1 MKKIILFFVL
11 LGGALHTQ
19 AQTSYTS
26 YFTGDT
32 TDVSTVTQGGSVLM
46 GGSTESDDAM
56 RWFLNRSGGGD
67 IVVIR
72 ASGSNG
78 YNTYLYTDLGV
89 SVNSVQT
96 IVFNNASAATDPY
109 VLRQLRNAEA
119 IWIAGGDQAVYTN
132 YWRNSPVEDLLND
145 LINVKKVPFGGTS
158 AGCAILGNTYFSA
171 LNGGLLT
178 SEILANP
185 YNTYVT
191 LGSNDFL
198 HIPFLENVITD
209 QHFSQRGRQGRLLGF
224 MARIKQDENRE
235 IRVIAA
241 DEKTAVC
248 IDENGLAR
256 VFTVAG
262 ATGNAF
268 FGQFNCAIANTQPE
282 NCTAGQPLTFG
293 TVGNE
298 KVIVAQIAGTA
309 TGANSFDLNTWRS
322 TAAAT
327 QWQAWAAN
335 NNQYFI
341 ASIPSFPTCLVATN
355 DKKDEKTAF
364 SCSPNPN
371 TGQFFIKTTEKGKL
385 DCFSSDGKFIFS
397 KNINENTEIDMQS
410 TPNGLY
416 FLHFTTEKGNF
427 KQVFVKNTF

>member
-1 MKKIILFFVL
+1 MSKSPIFVLIALFFCTIN
-11 LGGALHTQ
+11 AN
-19 AQTSYTS
+19 AQTGYTS

-32 TDVSTVTQGGSVLM
+32 TDVTTVTQGGSVLM

-72 ASGSNG
+72 TSGSNG
-78 YNTYLYTDLGV
+78 YNDYFFSQLGTT
-89 SVNSVQT
+89 VNSVQT
-96 IVFNNASAATDPY
+96 IVFTSATAASDPY

-119 IWIAGGDQAVYTN
+119 VWIAGGDQAVYTN
-132 YWRNSPVEDLLND
+132 YWRNSPVETILNN
-145 LINVKKVPFGGTS
+145 LINVKHVPFGGTS
-158 AGCAILGNTYFSA
+158 AGCAILGNSYFAA

-178 SEILANP
+178 SEILADP
-185 YNTYVT
+185 YNTFVT
-191 LGSNDFL
+191 LASNDFL
-198 HIPFLENVITD
+198 QIPYLENVITD

-224 MARIKQDENRE
+224 MARIKKDENRE

-256 VFTVAG
+256 VFCVGT

-282 NCTAGQPLTFG
+282 TCVAGQPLAFG

-298 KVIVAQIAGTA
+298 KVIVAQIAGNAAGSNT
-309 TGANSFDLNTWRS
+309 FDLNTWRN

-341 ASIPSFPTCLVATN
+341 NAIPSFPTCLVATEAKN
-355 DKKDEKTAF
+355 TENTQF
-364 SCSPNPN
+364 SIYPNPN
-371 TGQFFIKTTEKGKL
+371 NGNFTVETTEIGTL
-385 DCFSSDGKFIFS
+385 DCFDALGKLIFTQKIDKNTNFSMENVVSGVYLLRLSS
-397 KNINENTEIDMQS
+397 
-410 TPNGLY
+410 
-416 FLHFTTEKGNF
+416 EKGVGSG
-427 KQVFVKNTF
+427 VFVKE

>member
-1 MKKIILFFVL
+1 MKHLTLVFATFLAVFS
-11 LGGALHTQ
+11 AH
-19 AQTSYTS
+19 AQTGYTS

-32 TDVSTVTQGGSVLM
+32 TDVTTVTQGGSVLM

-78 YNTYLYTDLGV
+78 YNDYFFSQLGV
-89 SVNSVQT
+89 TVNSVET
-96 IVFNNASAATDPY
+96 IVFSNASAATDPY

-119 IWIAGGDQAVYTN
+119 IWIAGGDQALYVN
-132 YWRNSPVEDLLND
+132 YWRNSPVQAVLND
-145 LINVKKVPFGGTS
+145 LINIKRVPFGGTS

-178 SEILANP
+178 TEILADP

-198 HIPFLENVITD
+198 QIPYLENVITD
-209 QHFSQRGRQGRLLGF
+209 QHFSQRTRQGRLLGF
-224 MARIKQDENRE
+224 MARMKQDENRE
-235 IRVIAA
+235 MRVIAA

-256 VFTVAG
+256 VFCVGT

-268 FGQFNCAIANTQPE
+268 FGQFSCAVANTQPE
-282 NCTAGQPLTFG
+282 TCTAGQPLAFG
-293 TVGNE
+293 TQNNE

-309 TGANSFDLNTWRS
+309 AGTNTFDLNTWQS

-341 ASIPSFPTCLVATN
+341 RNISNFPACLVANEAKNTEN
-355 DKKDEKTAF
+355 AQF
-364 SCSPNPN
+364 SIYPNPN
-371 TGQFFIKTTEKGKL
+371 NGVFTIKTTENGVL
-385 DCFSSDGKFIFS
+385 DCFDALGKLIFTQ
-397 KNINENTEIDMQS
+397 KINEQTDFSMENAI
-410 TPNGLY
+410 NGVYL
-416 FLHFTTEKGNF
+416 LRLTSGKGVATQIF
-427 KQVFVKNTF
+427 IKR